1 MTDLKLMKRVRT
13 LLTITIVSLPASTAI
28 GAPIHTAAEKG
39 NLARVRT
46 LLNNGVAVDAKDGQG
61 RTPLYMAA
69 SWGRKQ
75 VVQLLIDK
83 GADVNAKNNNGQTP
97 LGSEVDW
104 KHHDIAEIIR
114 KHQALALVPKLA
126 YGGYQQLLIDGAVGQ
141 DYDVLYSSDLKEW
154 NLLDTVMVEESPQVY
169 VDDTAEEETVRFSNG
184 SWWSDLP
191 SQTQSKRP

>member
-1 MTDLKLMKRVRT
+1 ML
-13 LLTITIVSLPASTAI
+13 ASIAI

-61 RTPLYMAA
+61 RTPLYMTA

-83 GADVNAKNNNGQTP
+83 GVDVNAKNNNGQTP
-97 LGSEVDW
+97 LDSEVDW

-141 DYDVLYSSDLKEW
+141 DYDVLYSSDLKE
-154 NLLDTVMVEESPQVY
+154 
-169 VDDTAEEETVRFSNG
+169 
-184 SWWSDLP
+184 
-191 SQTQSKRP
+191 